1 MRPRCCSPVAWHC
14 GVSTK
19 MPSINLLPWRQALRQ
34 RRRKEFLVG
43 VGAAAL
49 LAIVV
54 ALLANFAVSSMID
67 AQKRRNDLLKA
78 EIAQL
83 DKAIEQILSL
93 ETRRDRMIARMQ
105 VIDTLQS
112 SRPEVVKLFDQM
124 VSTLP
129 EGVYLSEVK
138 QSGKKLE
145 FTGVAQSSTRVSAF
159 MRNIDASESLS
170 APELKVIQTG
180 RDARPGASFTLFAQ
194 QRLAPGEVDAEAA
207 APAKRT
213 RVSEARK

>member
-1 MRPRCCSPVAWHC
+1 
-14 GVSTK
+14 
-19 MPSINLLPWRQALRQ
+19 MPSINLLPWRLALRQ

-43 VGAAAL
+43 IGAAVAL
-49 LAIVV
+49 AVIV

-78 EIAQL
+78 EIAEL

-93 ETRRDRMIARMQ
+93 EQRRDRMIARMQ

-129 EGVYLSEVK
+129 EGLYLTSVK
-138 QSGKKLE
+138 QTGKKLE
-145 FTGVAQSSTRVSAF
+145 FIGVAQSSTRVSAF
-159 MRNIDASESLS
+159 MRNIDASESLT

-180 RDARPGASFTLFAQ
+180 RDAGPGASFTLFAA
-194 QRLAPGEVDAEAA
+194 QRGGAPEEESAT
-207 APAKRT
+207 PAKRT
-213 RVSEARK
+213 RVSEAKK